1 MTESVLLVERQGAVA
16 TVTLNRPEAMNAFS
30 AELRVALGDAFR
42 QLQADPEIR
51 VAIVTGAGRA
61 FCAGMDL
68 KELGSGGDEAT
79 GFDRSVVGQDMAEAI
94 AAFEGP
100 VIAAVNGHAV
110 TAGFELALACDLIIA
125 STRAKFADTHARVGI
140 LPGWGLSVRLPRLI
154 GINRAKELSFTGNT
168 LTAEQAQAWGLVN
181 HVVEPEA
188 LLPTALTL
196 AQQMAS
202 CVPHVLIGY
211 KKLID
216 DGYGAL
222 VPDALKAEKEAGIAS
237 ARQVSA
243 AAIAARRAGVFDRGR
258 AQAAA
263 PEASPDASQG
273 AARDGEQPR

>member
-42 QLQADPEIR
+42 RLQADAEIR

-68 KELGSGGDEAT
+68 KELGSGGDDAT

-110 TAGFELALACDLIIA
+110 TAGFELALACDFIIA

-168 LTAEQAQAWGLVN
+168 LTAEQAHAWGLVN

-188 LLPTALTL
+188 LLPTAMTL

-202 CVPHVLIGY
+202 CVPHVLVGY

-222 VPDALKAEKEAGIAS
+222 LPDALRAEKAAGIAS

-258 AQAAA
+258 AQAAPPDTPPDTPQDA
-263 PEASPDASQG
+263 PKHEGRP
-273 AARDGEQPR
+273 